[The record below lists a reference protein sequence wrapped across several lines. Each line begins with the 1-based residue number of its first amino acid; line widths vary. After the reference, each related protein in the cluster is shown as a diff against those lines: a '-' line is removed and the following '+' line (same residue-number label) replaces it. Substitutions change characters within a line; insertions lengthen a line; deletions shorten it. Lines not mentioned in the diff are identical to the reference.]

1 MGRKYYSVRKST
13 NGLTL
18 DGLKGIFGAV
28 FRQFEEN
35 QYFGSHCVDQGW
47 SPGSTGSKPEIYF
60 LRHLRKPDLW
70 PVVEKLESYTEDDLF
85 DVIELLYDL
94 VSKPLDGNY
103 HSWQNCGMHYSTFN
117 QPSGRAEFRSEMNE
131 ILLDYKDGFELAENG
146 EIVEKGDKGVE
157 TLLSAKLPRSAGPD
171 VQQRLDEAIAIFRR
185 RHATLTDRHNAVKM
199 LADILEEFRP
209 RLKNALTKRDEADLF
224 NIANNFEIR
233 HRNEKQKKQYDK
245 ALWLSWMF
253 YFYVATLHFAIRRLE
268 QVGLAEHDSSNR

>member
-1 MGRKYYSVRKST
+1 MV
-13 NGLTL
+13 
-18 DGLKGIFGAV
+18 
-28 FRQFEEN
+28 EE
-35 QYFGSHCVDQGW
+35 
-47 SPGSTGSKPEIYF
+47 
-60 LRHLRKPDLW
+60 
-70 PVVEKLESYTEDDLF
+70 LESYTEDDLF

-117 QPSGRAEFRSEMNE
+117 QPSGRAEFRSEINE

-157 TLLSAKLPRSAGPD
+157 TLLSAKLPRSAEPD
-171 VQQRLDEAIAIFRR
+171 VQQRLEEAIAIFRR
-185 RHATLTDRHNAVKM
+185 RQATLTDRHNAVKM

-209 RLKNALTKRDEADLF
+209 RLKNALTKKDEADLF